1 MATTS
6 AARSRPANTVGA
18 ALSYFALVFGAGF
31 ALGMVRV
38 PLLVPRLGERAAELL
53 EMPVMLVVIVAAARF
68 VTRRFAVPVRA
79 APRLVMGLLALA
91 LLVTAELS
99 FALLLGNSS
108 LGAYLASRDPV
119 SGSVY
124 LALLGVMAAMPLWL
138 GRRFS

>member
-1 MATTS
+1 
-6 AARSRPANTVGA
+6 
-18 ALSYFALVFGAGF
+18 
-31 ALGMVRV
+31 
-38 PLLVPRLGERAAELL
+38 
-53 EMPVMLVVIVAAARF
+53 
-68 VTRRFAVPVRA
+68 
-79 APRLVMGLLALA
+79 MGLLALA

-124 LALLGVMAAMPLWL
+124 VALLGVMAAMPLWL